1 MKHYVYIPIA
11 DAECLAKNLE
21 ENLQYDSDD
30 DRMHWKGILDRL
42 QIAIQTH
49 YA

>member
-1 MKHYVYIPIA
+1 MKHYVYIPVT

-30 DRMHWKGILDRL
+30 DKEFWQGILDRL
-42 QIAIQTH
+42 QAAIQAH
-49 YA
+49 YT